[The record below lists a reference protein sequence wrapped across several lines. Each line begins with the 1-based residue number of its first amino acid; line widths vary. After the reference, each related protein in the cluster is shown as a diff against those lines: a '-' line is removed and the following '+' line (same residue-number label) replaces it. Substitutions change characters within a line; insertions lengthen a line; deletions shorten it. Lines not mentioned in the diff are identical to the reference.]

1 MNAAYICLRC
11 RQKSIWPSH
20 CQRSIRFISLKNRTS
35 DTSSPQYRSP
45 SPNHRPNGRRKDDSV
60 EKNPLQVERPI
71 SKIGRSISKSDSAL
85 ESLFSSHVEK
95 QRAPIPTGRSRAQP
109 SHGDDLANGNDHHPS
124 RKTSAETSSNPPDTA
139 DRAGRVIAGLRVREE
154 QIAEIEESLVRGLNG
169 GDDNEPSLRGR
180 KHQVKHLGIDGKRV
194 TKMVMSIERA
204 RQRYDVAEVGVQ
216 WQKYQQTLTHAK
228 LSRQSQEVIYT
239 VFLTAYSALSRH
251 DQVVEVWNHMVDTN
265 IMPNARHWNAILK
278 SCFKARDVTSLQEVW
293 SNMITSGMK
302 PDTVLWTTYIHGL
315 IMCGKWQRGLQLLDQ
330 LGAKWTAARGR
341 QSEPKDIVTEY
352 EPSKP
357 SLAPVQAALSG
368 LTAIGRHELCP
379 AILDW
384 AKSHSL
390 PLTTEIFNI
399 LLRPAVR
406 SRDPQKVARIF
417 SLMEANQCAADET
430 TDQILLSDHM
440 SNTESRFADLS
451 PHEQQDSIFRILDDM
466 TAKGTTID
474 RRIYSTILQGL
485 LRSPAQKN
493 TKNDQTSRN
502 KDDNSNDNAAQAV
515 LQYMDRNNV
524 TPDSYMYHILV
535 THYFSLDPP
544 DLAAVERVWARVQ
557 AERPGLQSIFYEKMV
572 EGYAKV
578 GAWEKMLF
586 FLRKFPAESKSPRWR
601 CLVGV
606 LDTLIAAGEWG
617 PARELVEDVQRG
629 RKAGGLMRY
638 AAEDVPGEAKQ
649 EFWDMVRSVS
659 GKIYK
664 QSEV

>member
-1 MNAAYICLRC
+1 MNASYVCLRC
-11 RQKSIWPSH
+11 RQKLLWSSH

-35 DTSSPQYRSP
+35 DTSSSQYLSSSP
-45 SPNHRPNGRRKDDSV
+45 DHGPNGRKKDDSV
-60 EKNPLQVERPI
+60 EKGPLQVERPK
-71 SKIGRSISKSDSAL
+71 SKIWRSISKSDSAL

-95 QRAPIPTGRSRAQP
+95 QRAPIPTGGSRAQP
-109 SHGDDLANGNDHHPS
+109 SRGDELANGNDHHPS
-124 RKTSAETSSNPPDTA
+124 LKASAENPPDTA
-139 DRAGRVIAGLRVREE
+139 DRAGVVTAGLRVREE
-154 QIAEIEESLVRGLNG
+154 QLAEIEESLVRGLNG

-180 KHQVKHLGIDGKRV
+180 KHQVKHLGIDDKQV

-204 RQRYDVAEVGVQ
+204 RQRYDVAEVRVL
-216 WQKYQQTLTHAK
+216 WQKYQQTLTQAK
-228 LSRQSQEVIYT
+228 LNRQSQEVIYT

-251 DQVVEVWNHMVDTN
+251 DQAVEVWNHMVDAS
-265 IMPNARHWNAILK
+265 IMPNARHWNAMLK

-341 QSEPKDIVTEY
+341 QSEPKDTVTEY

-368 LTAIGRHELCP
+368 LTAIGRPELCP
-379 AILDW
+379 PILDW

-417 SLMEANQCAADET
+417 SLMEANQCAADEA

-502 KDDNSNDNAAQAV
+502 KDDSSNDNAAQAV

-535 THYFSLDPP
+535 THYFSLTPP

-586 FLRKFPAESKSPRWR
+586 FLRKFPAEGKSPRWR

-606 LDTLIAAGEWG
+606 LDTLIAAEEWG
-617 PARELVEDVQRG
+617 LARELVEDVRRG
-629 RKAGGLMRY
+629 KKAGGLMRY
-638 AAEDVPGEAKQ
+638 AAEAVPGEAKQ
-649 EFWDMVRSVS
+649 EFWDTARSVW
-659 GKIYK
+659 GKIFE